1 MSQYDRH
8 GAGMNCS
15 GRNQFDITKED
26 VEELRKQLSQ
36 RRKSHVSSSPTTI
49 DSGLLSDMWEL
60 FKDKPPTK
68 EAVKKFFSEH
78 PEARIVTVGGCI
90 TKNGFEPTNT

>member
-15 GRNQFDITKED
+15 GRNQFDISKED
-26 VEELRKQLSQ
+26 VEELRKQLSH
-36 RRKSHVSSSPTTI
+36 RRKSHVSSSHTMTE
-49 DSGLLSDMWEL
+49 SSLLSDMEEL
-60 FKDKPPTK
+60 FKSKSLTK
-68 EAVKKFFSEH
+68 EAVKKFFAKY
-78 PEARIVTVGGCI
+78 PEARILTVGGYI